1 MSPSRPVAALVRDR
15 HGRTYCRRLA
25 FAVKNTGSRRGQR
38 HPPYTER
45 KQKKNRMIDFLV
57 YRLAPALL
65 LGLIVALLLP
75 QTSGTLI
82 RLAGHWIYGY

>member
-1 MSPSRPVAALVRDR
+1 
-15 HGRTYCRRLA
+15 
-25 FAVKNTGSRRGQR
+25 
-38 HPPYTER
+38 
-45 KQKKNRMIDFLV
+45 MIDFLV